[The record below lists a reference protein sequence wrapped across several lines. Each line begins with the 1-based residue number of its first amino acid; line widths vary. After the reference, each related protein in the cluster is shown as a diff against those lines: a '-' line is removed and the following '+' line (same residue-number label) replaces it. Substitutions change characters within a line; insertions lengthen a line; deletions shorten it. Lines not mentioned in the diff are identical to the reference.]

1 MKVNFTPAPHPE
13 IARPNLQID
22 DYENRQYYRAKTRV
36 SPSHL
41 TLITTKKCSERL
53 GFFFL
58 CRVK

>member
-22 DYENRQYYRAKTRV
+22 HYENRQYYRVKTRV

-41 TLITTKKCSERL
+41 TLITTKNPLKDWA
-53 GFFFL
+53 FFFSA
-58 CRVK
+58 V